1 MKNQSIKNDLSLK
14 KNHTHKQT
22 KKNANGYFQM
32 QLFNMISNQTMT
44 TYDNAQNVL
53 YNNQDSTLMYLI
65 EKT

>member
-22 KKNANGYFQM
+22 TKNANGYFEM

-44 TYDNAQNVL
+44 TYDNAQK